1 MIVRKFYGSNSREA
15 LQNARNELGPD
26 VMIVS
31 NRSIEGGVELIAL
44 VSDETDATPPKQAL
58 PPKPPVKAEA
68 AWTAPAAPQRPPAH
82 APSEQNAPARR
93 TADTAA
99 QPGLKRD
106 SASVEVAEVLGE
118 IRSMR
123 SMLETQLADISW
135 ASTERQ
141 DPRKVAIIRE
151 VLSAGFSPGLG
162 RYLSDKYNANEGD
175 RSEDAIS
182 WARSILTLNLLA
194 EGDDTGLLEKG
205 GCYALVGP
213 TGVGKT
219 TTTAKLAARFVMR
232 HGPGKLALITTDN
245 YRIAGHEQLR
255 TYGKLL
261 GVIVHSVRDE
271 VEMRIALDELKSKH
285 TVLIDTVGMSQRDD
299 KVAGQIAMLKDAGVN
314 MKRLLCLNA
323 TAHMGT
329 LDEVAEAYGEGI
341 SGTIITKLDEAAS
354 IGGVL
359 DVLIRRKLPLYY
371 LAVGQ
376 RVPEDLALANTKA
389 LVNLAFDEK
398 KISRNFLL
406 KDNEVTLLMAHA
418 KRALP
423 ESFELMGAQ

>member
-31 NRSIEGGVELIAL
+31 NRNIEGGVELVAL
-44 VSDETDATPPKQAL
+44 VNDEQDTAPPQTAKPAPTASMKAEKKSPPAPVAGTLEPQAAHNHPSPGATTAEPKQ
-58 PPKPPVKAEA
+58 
-68 AWTAPAAPQRPPAH
+68 
-82 APSEQNAPARR
+82 PSV
-93 TADTAA
+93 T
-99 QPGLKRD
+99 
-106 SASVEVAEVLGE
+106 VEVAEVLGE

-123 SMLETQLADISW
+123 SMLEIQLADISW
-135 ASTERQ
+135 ASTQNQ

-162 RYLSDKYNANEGD
+162 RYLSGKYTGNESD
-175 RSEDAIS
+175 RSEDAVA
-182 WARSILTLNLLA
+182 WARSILVQNLRGH
-194 EGDDTGLLEKG
+194 GDDTTLLEQG
-205 GCYALVGP
+205 GCYALIGP

-232 HGPGKLALITTDN
+232 HGPGKLALITTDS

-261 GVIVHSVRDE
+261 GVIVHSVRDDI
-271 VEMRIALDELKSKH
+271 EMRIALEELKSKH

-299 KVAGQIAMLKDAGVN
+299 QVASQLAMLKDTGAN

-323 TAHMGT
+323 TAHMST
-329 LDEVAEAYGEGI
+329 LEEVAEAYGEGI
-341 SGTIITKLDEAAS
+341 FGTIITKIDEAAT

-359 DVLIRRKLPLYY
+359 DVLIRKKLPLYY
-371 LAVGQ
+371 LTVGQ
-376 RVPEDLALANTKA
+376 RVPEDLALADAKT
-389 LVNLAFDEK
+389 LIDLTFDEK
-398 KISRNFLL
+398 KISQNLL
-406 KDNEVTLLMAHA
+406 FKDTEVTLLMAHA
-418 KRALP
+418 KRELP
-423 ESFELMGAQ
+423 PNIGLLGAP